1 MIKCLIKHTYTYT
14 YITDQLITRP
24 ITLVIF
30 SKYLPKFF
38 YSKQIFALQNQKRSI
53 CKAVNVTKKCYNCT
67 VGNLE
72 IKNDKKRKLIF
83 IRSSKTAALRKNKC
97 FDFYHFIRSNRLR
110 KCWCMI
116 VMTEQ

>member
-1 MIKCLIKHTYTYT
+1 MTDQT
-14 YITDQLITRP
+14 YIYSTDQLITRP

-67 VGNLE
+67 DGNLE

-83 IRSSKTAALRKNKC
+83 IRSSKTAALRKHENVLNVPLVE
-97 FDFYHFIRSNRLR
+97 YSYTR
-110 KCWCMI
+110 
-116 VMTEQ
+116 